1 MGCITDGIAT
11 SLTRTSGACIGQG
24 TVKSLPVHLLGRTWT
39 QPVRPGSIVRS
50 YLFWP
55 SLTTR
60 FVKITLNRS
69 TKGNLKDGT
78 RVYAGVGEDPD
89 KNDASA
95 GANRDAIPV

>member
-1 MGCITDGIAT
+1 MC
-11 SLTRTSGACIGQG
+11 QG

-39 QPVRPGSIVRS
+39 EPVRPGSIVRS
-50 YLFWP
+50 YHFWP

-60 FVKITLNRS
+60 FVKITLNRF

-78 RVYAGVGEDPD
+78 RVYAGVGDDPD
-89 KNDASA
+89 TNDASA